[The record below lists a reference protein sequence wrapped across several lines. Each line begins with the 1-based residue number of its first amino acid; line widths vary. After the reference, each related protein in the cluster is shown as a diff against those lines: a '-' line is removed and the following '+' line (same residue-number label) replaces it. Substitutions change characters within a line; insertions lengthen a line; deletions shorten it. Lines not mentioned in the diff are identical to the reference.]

1 MRDVVGYDLAG
12 FFTRNS
18 KILRKEVEAVLK
30 ALLTPE
36 VHE

>member
-12 FFTRNS
+12 FFKRNR
-18 KILRKEVEAVLK
+18 KLLRKEVEFVLK

-36 VHE
+36 GQG